1 MATVFPELQRAPD
14 LRAIFEDKWTLGAL
28 TGIIRK
34 RRASFLLVVVS
45 FMAAATLYC
54 LLATPRYEATGQIQ
68 IQKDNAVAF
77 GLDSSVMG
85 SEAGTAADA
94 LDYNLSLETEVNILR
109 SDSLALQVIRELD
122 LETSRDFY
130 PRERSGQNRPLRWL
144 TFWKKPVEPMNVP
157 LDRAPNRRYVVLK
170 IFASHL
176 KVEPVTGT
184 RLISISYANPDPM
197 VAADVVNHLINAL
210 IEYAFQTRFRA
221 MAEASNWLTTQLD
234 GLRKQTEESQTRAI
248 ALQRATGMF
257 GEDESHNV
265 MLSRLESLNDALSTT
280 ESNRILKEAVY
291 HIAESGDPELISG
304 LSGNATLGGTAPMA
318 NSLGLIQNLRVQQ
331 AAMRAELDQDRVR
344 YGVAYPRIAELQGE
358 LGGIEKS
365 IHDEVGRIRERAH
378 TDYEIAA
385 RTETS
390 AKAAFENQRKL
401 VNGLNDKTTAYR
413 LAKQEADGS
422 REVYEGLVAKLKQAG
437 VLEGL
442 RSTNISIVNPAR
454 VPPPNHPKS
463 PNTML
468 YFAAAI
474 GAGFISGAG
483 AVLFRELTDTKIRT
497 YEELEKLTGVPLL
510 GLIPAFI
517 RGNDSDSERRLLPKP
532 AKLPPAGQIEIPD
545 SARGLF
551 AEALRSLRTALV
563 LPHSSDTPKV
573 FLITSS
579 QASEGKSTVS
589 LSLATV
595 LAQQGA
601 RVLLVDADLRRPI
614 LHERIGLY
622 ASGGLSAAL
631 VDGHAAP
638 KMVESIPNLH
648 AICGG
653 VVPDYPSELLG
664 SKRMRTLVGEW
675 RDDYDFILLDGPP
688 VLPVTDAIVLGQ
700 ISDAILLVARHGV
713 TEKKAMQRSYRAISR
728 RLPQGTALGA
738 VLNAVPARSS
748 AFYEYYGYRG
758 RPLGG
763 RTAN

>member
-1 MATVFPELQRAPD
+1 M
-14 LRAIFEDKWTLGAL
+14 GAL
-28 TGIIRK
+28 TGIMRK

-45 FMAAATLYC
+45 FMAAAALYC

-77 GLDSSVMG
+77 GLDNSVMG
-85 SEAGTAADA
+85 SEAGTASDA

-109 SDSLALQVIRELD
+109 SDSLALQVIRELN

-130 PRERSGQNRPLRWL
+130 PRKRSEENRPLRWP
-144 TFWKKPVEPMNVP
+144 TFWKKPVEPMSVP

-184 RLISISYANPDPM
+184 RLISISYANPDPT

-210 IEYAFQTRFRA
+210 MEYAFQSRFRA

-234 GLRKQTEESQTRAI
+234 GLRRQTEESQTRAI

-265 MLSRLESLNDALSTT
+265 MLSRLESLNDALSAA
-280 ESNRILKEAVY
+280 ESSRILMESVY
-291 HIAESGDPELISG
+291 RIAESGDPELISG
-304 LSGNATLGGTAPMA
+304 LNGNATLGGTAPMA

-331 AAMRAELDQDRVR
+331 ASMRAELDQDRVR
-344 YGVAYPRIAELQGE
+344 YGAAYPRIAELQAE
-358 LGGIEKS
+358 LDGIEKS

-463 PNTML
+463 PNTVL
-468 YFAAAI
+468 YLAAAI
-474 GAGFISGAG
+474 CAGFISGAG
-483 AVLFRELTDTKIRT
+483 AALFRELTDTKIRT
-497 YEELEKLTGVPLL
+497 CEELEKLTGVPLL
-510 GLIPAFI
+510 GLIPAFN
-517 RGNDSDSERRLLPKP
+517 RRNGGDSERRVLSK
-532 AKLPPAGQIEIPD
+532 AVKRPPSGQIENPD
-545 SARGLF
+545 AARGLF

-563 LPHSSDTPKV
+563 LPHSSDAPKV

-579 QASEGKSTVS
+579 QAGEGKSTVS

-614 LHERIGLY
+614 LHERIGLHTS
-622 ASGGLSAAL
+622 AGLSAAL

-638 KMVESIPNLH
+638 KIVESIPNLH

-653 VVPDYPSELLG
+653 IVPDYPSELLG
-664 SKRMRTLVGEW
+664 SKRMRTLVDEW
-675 RDDYDFILLDGPP
+675 RREYDFILLDGPP
-688 VLPVTDAIVLGQ
+688 VLPVTDAIVLEQ
-700 ISDAILLVARHGV
+700 ISDAVLLVARHGV
-713 TEKKAMQRSYRAISR
+713 TEKKAVQRSYRAITR
-728 RLPQGTALGA
+728 QMPQKTALGT
-738 VLNAVPARSS
+738 VLNVVPEHSS
-748 AFYEYYGYRG
+748 AFYDYYGYRS
-758 RPLGG
+758 RSSGG
-763 RTAN
+763 RWRIEVHS